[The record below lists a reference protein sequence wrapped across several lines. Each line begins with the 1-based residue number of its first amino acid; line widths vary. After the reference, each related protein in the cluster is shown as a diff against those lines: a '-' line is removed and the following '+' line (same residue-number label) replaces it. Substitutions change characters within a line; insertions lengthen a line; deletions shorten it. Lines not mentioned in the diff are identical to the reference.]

1 MTNLKERAMTD
12 ADDMAINNG
21 RRRMGMMFSGIG
33 IIMISGAI
41 SGYLSQRNA
50 EGDGALNMLDLSI
63 LGIFAAVILLLAF
76 AIWRLFQ
83 RTKQIGERVPR
94 RERLNNRIIWGCGI
108 FGGIIGLTLALTGN
122 MGAANEPSLF
132 ASGPMSPMLAIIL
145 AVAIGI
151 VPPAITFYWHKHVV
165 DEQEDAAYRTG
176 ALVALY
182 AFWFVAP
189 IWWFLWRGGI
199 LPAPDGVA
207 LYFMTAFIAL
217 IVWFWKKYR

>member
-83 RTKQIGERVPR
+83 RTKQSGERVPR

-182 AFWFVAP
+182 AFWLVAP